1 MDKQPGMVGGLVGWF
16 VGLVRGL
23 EAWFAD
29 LLVGGLYC
37 ELVD

>member
-1 MDKQPGMVGGLVGWF
+1 MVGGLVGWF